1 MKYINNALQILQ
13 VRKEDS
19 DLYFCSAL
27 NLLGRAEKKTM
38 LVVVSLPQFTIKP
51 PSKIDTISSCSERS
65 SCSATGDPQPIISW
79 RKQGGQLPV
88 GRSQQIS
95 GALIITNVRQSDA
108 GNYICTAVSA
118 GVFDVE
124 AVTLLEVHEKGGS
137 IGQLQYCLKPNITI
151 IADIAAYK

>member
-51 PSKIDTISSCSERS
+51 PSKID
-65 SCSATGDPQPIISW
+65 A
-79 RKQGGQLPV
+79 
-88 GRSQQIS
+88 IS
-95 GALIITNVRQSDA
+95 GCGERLIAALLEIQDQP
-108 GNYICTAVSA
+108 SA
-118 GVFDVE
+118 GGN
-124 AVTLLEVHEKGGS
+124 KGVNC
-137 IGQLQYCLKPNITI
+137 QLDG
-151 IADIAAYK
+151 ASRSVVR